1 MFGKTITLFRL
12 FGFRVRID
20 LSWFL
25 IAALVAWSLAV
36 GAFPLY
42 YENLSA
48 ATYWWMGIGGALAL
62 FVSIVVHELCHS
74 LAARRYGMEMRGIT
88 LFVFGGVAEMTEEPS
103 SAVAEFVMALAGPAS
118 SIVLGGLVLGLHH
131 LGTQAGWPV
140 PLTGVLSYMGL
151 INLVLA
157 GFNLLP
163 AFPLDGGRVFRAA
176 LWAWRGNLRWAT
188 RIASVTGSAIG
199 LLMVAGGVLY
209 ALSGALIGGLW
220 LAFIGM
226 FIRGASRMSYQQ
238 LLTRKALE
246 GEKVRRFMRAQPV
259 TVPGEATIADL
270 VEDYVYTHHFKMLP
284 VVEGERLL
292 GCVTTRDIKEV
303 PREEWSQRRAGE
315 IARTCS
321 PENTISPDQDVTEA
335 LSSMHRTQS
344 SRLMVVEDGRLVGVL
359 ALKDLLEFL
368 SLKVDLEG
376 DSV

>member
-1 MFGKTITLFRL
+1 VFGRTITLFRL

-25 IAALVAWSLAV
+25 IAALVTWSLAV

-42 YENLSA
+42 YEDLA
-48 ATYWWMGIGGALAL
+48 TTTYWWMGIGGALAL

-74 LAARRYGMEMRGIT
+74 LAARRFGMEMRGIT
-88 LFVFGGVAEMTEEPS
+88 LFVFGGVAEMSEEPPN
-103 SAVAEFVMALAGPAS
+103 AAAEFVMALAGPAS
-118 SIVLGGLVLGLHH
+118 SIALGGIVLALHH
-131 LGTQAGWPV
+131 LGRQAGWPV

-157 GFNLLP
+157 AFNLLP

-188 RIASVTGSAIG
+188 RVASMTGSGIG
-199 LLMVAGGVLY
+199 MLMVAGGVLY
-209 ALSGALIGGLW
+209 ALSGVLIGGLW

-226 FIRGASRMSYQQ
+226 FIRGASRMSYQN

-246 GEKVRRFMRAQPV
+246 GEPVRRFMREQPI
-259 TVPGEATIADL
+259 TVPSGATVADL
-270 VEDYVYTHHFKMLP
+270 VEDYVYKHHFKMLP
-284 VVEGERLL
+284 VVEDEQLV

-303 PREEWSQRRAGE
+303 PREEWAEHQVGE
-315 IARTCS
+315 LARTCS
-321 PENTISPDQDVTEA
+321 PENTIAPDQDVTEA
-335 LSSMHRTQS
+335 LARMNRTQQ
-344 SRLMVVEDGRLVGVL
+344 SRLMVVEDGRLVGVI
-359 ALKDLLEFL
+359 ALKDLLQFL

-376 DSV
+376 DGN

>member
-1 MFGKTITLFRL
+1 VFGKTITLFRL

-118 SIVLGGLVLGLHH
+118 SIALGGLVLGLHH

-303 PREEWSQRRAGE
+303 PRAEWSQRRAGE

>member
-118 SIVLGGLVLGLHH
+118 SIALGGLVLGLHH

-303 PREEWSQRRAGE
+303 PRAEWSQRRAGE

-344 SRLMVVEDGRLVGVL
+344 SRLMVVEDGCLVGVL